1 MQKEPTHQPDNLKL
15 LICHCIGCSEVPW
28 VQEGVWMQVSPRGMS
43 SAVPVQTE
51 RRDRVYSS
59 FKNVAPQ
66 SLWEQIIFQKSKS
79 TFNISNTCM
88 IFVSGFFFIYLFF
101 TCIEHLKIE
110 VNLKHMLAWLQCE
123 WSSSCEHR
131 HANLGESSPHGPK
144 TGKPQCPACTQ
155 DWFVSCWVCC
165 WEMNLKWCRCNE
177 WSRAT
182 GEIKPLIQ
190 EDTERSW
197 SL

>member
-1 MQKEPTHQPDNLKL
+1 MTGFLYFGLIFIFQVQKEPTHQPDNLK

-51 RRDRVYSS
+51 RRDRVHSS

-88 IFVSGFFFIYLFF
+88 IFVSGFFFLIFFLHVLNISKLRWIWNTCWHGCSVNDPVVVSTGMQILVSPLPMVRRQGSHSAQHAHRTGLF
-101 TCIEHLKIE
+101 
-110 VNLKHMLAWLQCE
+110 
-123 WSSSCEHR
+123 
-131 HANLGESSPHGPK
+131 
-144 TGKPQCPACTQ
+144 PAG
-155 DWFVSCWVCC
+155 FAV
-165 WEMNLKWCRCNE
+165 
-177 WSRAT
+177 
-182 GEIKPLIQ
+182 
-190 EDTERSW
+190 ERW
-197 SL
+197 I